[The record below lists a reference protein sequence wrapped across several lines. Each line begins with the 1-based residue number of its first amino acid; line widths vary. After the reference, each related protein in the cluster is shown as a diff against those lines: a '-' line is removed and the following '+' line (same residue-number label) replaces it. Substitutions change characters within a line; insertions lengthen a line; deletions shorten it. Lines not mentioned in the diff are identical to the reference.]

1 MDSTSNVVKHP
12 EKFDQVE
19 DLRGNSVD
27 IQSAASDKLPLK
39 QRVSY
44 GMLDAAGNL
53 LYCFATSYILYFYTD
68 VVGIPIIAAGM
79 ILLLARII
87 DGVDAPIW
95 GIIIDKTHSRYGKC
109 RPWFLWLAIPF
120 AVFSVLTFY
129 APNLSPTM
137 KVIYAGGTY
146 FLANIV
152 FTGFNTPITAILPS
166 LTPQPKER
174 LVLNSFRMVGGQ
186 VGFFLMN
193 ATALPL
199 VAFLGKGDDKQGF
212 FFASMI
218 FGIVFVL
225 MTLYAFKNLREKH
238 SVKQEEKIPLK
249 NSFLAIKGNWP
260 WVIMTVSNLFFWIA
274 MMGRTST
281 AIYYFTYNMGQKDM
295 VAFVNSIASLQIIAM
310 VAIPFICKVTSKKNT
325 WIMGLLVAFLGQMMM
340 LFSGSDLISVII
352 GWILSNMGS
361 GIACAMPFAMLGSAV
376 DFGEWKTGIRS
387 VGFLTAI
394 GSTFCIKA
402 GSGIG
407 AALPAWIMNFYGYI
421 PNRVQTISGLT
432 GIKFAFIWFPA
443 FVFLLAI
450 IPLLF
455 YTKFEKMESQVRID
469 LGNQE

>member
-1 MDSTSNVVKHP
+1 MGSKLN
-12 EKFDQVE
+12 
-19 DLRGNSVD
+19 D
-27 IQSAASDKLPLK
+27 IQLNKNLGKVETLNTNLLNTKSVEPDTLPLE

-68 VVGIPIIAAGM
+68 VAGISIVTAGM

-87 DGVDAPIW
+87 DGADAPVW
-95 GIIIDKTHSRYGKC
+95 GIIIDKTHSKYGKC
-109 RPWFLWLAIPF
+109 RPWFLWLAMPF
-120 AVFSVLTFY
+120 AVFSVLMFY
-129 APNLSPTM
+129 VPDVSPTM
-137 KVIYAGGTY
+137 KIVYAGATY
-146 FLANIV
+146 FVANII

-166 LTPQPKER
+166 LTPQLKER

-193 ATALPL
+193 VAALPL

-212 FFASMI
+212 FFTSII

-225 MTLYAFKNLREKH
+225 MTFYAFQNLREKYT
-238 SVKQEEKIPLK
+238 VKQEEKIPLK

-260 WVIMTVSNLFFWIA
+260 WMIMTASNLLFWIA
-274 MMGRTST
+274 MMGRTSSV
-281 AIYYFTYNMGQKDM
+281 IYYFTYNMGQKDM

-310 VAIPFICKVTSKKNT
+310 VAIPFICKVVSKRNT
-325 WIMGLLVAFLGQMMM
+325 WIMGLATAIIGQMIMF
-340 LFSGSDLISVII
+340 LSGSNLTGVII
-352 GWILSNMGS
+352 GWILSNMGG

-387 VGFLTAI
+387 AGFLTAI

-407 AALPAWIMNFYGYI
+407 AAIPAWIMDLYGYI
-421 PNRVQTISGLT
+421 PNQVQTISSLA

-443 FVFLLAI
+443 SVFLLAI

-455 YTKFEKMESQVRID
+455 YTKFEQMEGQVLID
-469 LGNQE
+469 LGKK

>member
-1 MDSTSNVVKHP
+1 MDSKLNNIQLNKNLG
-12 EKFDQVE
+12 KVE
-19 DLRGNSVD
+19 TLNTNLLNTKSVEPD
-27 IQSAASDKLPLK
+27 TLPLK

-68 VVGIPIIAAGM
+68 VAGISIVTAGM

-87 DGVDAPIW
+87 DGIDAPVW
-95 GIIIDKTHSRYGKC
+95 GIIIDKTHSKYGKC
-109 RPWFLWLAIPF
+109 RPWFLWLAMPF
-120 AVFSVLTFY
+120 AVFSVLMFY
-129 APNLSPTM
+129 VPDVSPTM
-137 KVIYAGGTY
+137 KIVYAGATY
-146 FLANIV
+146 FVANII

-193 ATALPL
+193 VAALPL

-212 FFASMI
+212 FFTSII

-225 MTLYAFKNLREKH
+225 MTFYAFQNLREKYT
-238 SVKQEEKIPLK
+238 VKQEEKIPLK

-260 WVIMTVSNLFFWIA
+260 WVIMTASNLLFWIA
-274 MMGRTST
+274 MMGRTSSV
-281 AIYYFTYNMGQKDM
+281 IYYFTYNMGQKDM

-310 VAIPFICKVTSKKNT
+310 VAIPFICKVVSKRNT
-325 WIMGLLVAFLGQMMM
+325 WIMGLAAAIIGQMIMF
-340 LFSGSDLISVII
+340 LSGSNLTGVII
-352 GWILSNMGS
+352 GWILSNMGG

-387 VGFLTAI
+387 AGFLTAI

-407 AALPAWIMNFYGYI
+407 AAIPAWIMDLYGYI
-421 PNRVQTISGLT
+421 PNQVQTISSLT

-443 FVFLLAI
+443 SVFLLAI

-455 YTKFEKMESQVRID
+455 YTKFEQLEGQVLID
-469 LGNQE
+469 LGKK